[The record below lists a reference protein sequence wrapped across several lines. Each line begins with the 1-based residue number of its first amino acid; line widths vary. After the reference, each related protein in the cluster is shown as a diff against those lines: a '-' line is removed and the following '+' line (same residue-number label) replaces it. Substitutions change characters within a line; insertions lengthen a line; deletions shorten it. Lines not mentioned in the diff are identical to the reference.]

1 MANFT
6 FYNFL
11 FFEKSGCGGN
21 ARQKE
26 LLKKH
31 NITFEVRDLL
41 NTKWSYEDLVGYFD
55 GLEVADMFN
64 SFAPQV
70 RDREID
76 ITKLSKDEAI
86 NLMIKN
92 PILIKRP
99 LMQINGAKIC
109 GFDIDKINQLL
120 KSNIQTDKK
129 INNCLSGDKCTSV

>member
-55 GLEVADMFN
+55 GLEIVDMFN

-99 LMQINGAKIC
+99 LMQINGVKIC

>member
-70 RDREID
+70 RDNEID

-99 LMQINGAKIC
+99 LMQINGVKIC

-120 KSNIQTDKK
+120 NSSIQTDKK

>member
-70 RDREID
+70 RDKEID

-120 KSNIQTDKK
+120 NSSIQTDKK
-129 INNCLSGDKCTSV
+129 INNCLSSDKCTSV

>member
-31 NITFEVRDLL
+31 NIIFEVRDLL
-41 NTKWSYEDLVGYFD
+41 NTKWSYEDLLGYFD

-70 RDREID
+70 RDKEID

-99 LMQINGAKIC
+99 LMQINGTKIC

-120 KSNIQTDKK
+120 NLNIQTDKK

>member
-55 GLEVADMFN
+55 GLEIVDMFN

-99 LMQINGAKIC
+99 LMQINGTKIC

>member
-1 MANFT
+1 MASFT
-6 FYNFL
+6 FYNFI

-21 ARQKE
+21 VRQKE

-31 NITFEVRDLL
+31 NITFEVKDLL
-41 NTKWSYEDLVGYFD
+41 NTKWSYEDLVGYFE
-55 GLEVADMFN
+55 GLEIVDMFN

-70 RDREID
+70 RDKEID

-99 LMQINGAKIC
+99 LMQINGVKIC
-109 GFDIDKINQLL
+109 GFDIDKINELL
-120 KSNIQTDKK
+120 NINIEMDKK

>member
-55 GLEVADMFN
+55 GLEIVDMFN

>member
-55 GLEVADMFN
+55 GLEIVDMFN

-70 RDREID
+70 RDKEID

-86 NLMIKN
+86 NLMIRN

-99 LMQINGAKIC
+99 LMQINGTKIC

>member
-55 GLEVADMFN
+55 GLEIVDMFN
-64 SFAPQV
+64 SFAPQI

-99 LMQINGAKIC
+99 LMQINGTKIC

>member
-70 RDREID
+70 RDNEID
-76 ITKLSKDEAI
+76 ITKVSKDEAI

-120 KSNIQTDKK
+120 NLNIQTDKK

>member
-41 NTKWSYEDLVGYFD
+41 NTKWSYEDLLGYFD
-55 GLEVADMFN
+55 GLEIVDMFN

-70 RDREID
+70 RDKEID

-99 LMQINGAKIC
+99 LMQINGTKIC

-120 KSNIQTDKK
+120 NLNIQTDKK

>member
-11 FFEKSGCGGN
+11 FFEKSDCGGN

-70 RDREID
+70 RDKEID

-99 LMQINGAKIC
+99 LMQINGTKIC

-120 KSNIQTDKK
+120 NLNIQTDKK